1 MAIYELDGHVPDIA
15 ATAYVAEG
23 ATVIGRVKL
32 AEHASVWPGAVIR
45 ADDDSITIGE
55 RSNIQDGAVLHV
67 DPGMPLTIGSDV
79 TVGHLATLHGC
90 TVGDGTLVGLG
101 AIVYNRAT
109 IGRDCLIGAG
119 TIVTSASDLGS
130 LPPLA
135 AACIRKASIVWR
147 AARLR
152 AVRTSTCMTLL
163 TAGNSSD
170 VSGSPSRPEKWP
182 CKCPSNSSRLNVPG
196 MRAAAS

>member
-23 ATVIGRVKL
+23 ATVIGRVRL

-45 ADDDSITIGE
+45 ADDDTITIGE

-119 TIVTSASDLGS
+119 TIVTEGKQFPDRS
-130 LPPLA
+130 LIVGAPGKLVREIDDA
-135 AACIRKASIVWR
+135 AI
-147 AARLR
+147 AAMRSNIDAYVKR
-152 AVRTSTCMTLL
+152 GAHYRRTLKRI
-163 TAGNSSD
+163 A
-170 VSGSPSRPEKWP
+170 
-182 CKCPSNSSRLNVPG
+182 
-196 MRAAAS
+196 